1 MNEKNRERVNMFCRP
16 CWMSLVV
23 TACALAVGASQS
35 PAQEGVDVEE
45 IGILP
50 QDKKAI
56 EVSPDE
62 SNPFAIV
69 QAVKPDEDSFV
80 DSTLEEQKIRTF
92 FSDIT
97 IQGITRSQYGYKVLM
112 GGMILEVGDMVPPVV
127 PNQTERLQVT
137 KIDEESIEV
146 SWVEDEDKNAR
157 SPQTRI
163 LRKDLNVVR
172 PGVKTMTPGSSAGSE
187 DGFVR
192 KMGDPQEELRQAP
205 NLIAEP

>member
-1 MNEKNRERVNMFCRP
+1 MKVNIYNLENMP
-16 CWMSLVV
+16 HISWALSLIIVGSWV
-23 TACALAVGASQS
+23 SVGAAVGQV
-35 PAQEGVDVEE
+35 GVSVEE
-45 IGILP
+45 VGILP

-69 QAVKPDEDSFV
+69 ANIKPKDESIV

-92 FSDIT
+92 FTDIS
-97 IQGITRSQYGYKVLM
+97 IQGITRSQDGYKVLM

-127 PNQTERLQVT
+127 ANQTERLQVT

-146 SWVEDEDKNAR
+146 SWVEDEAKNAR

-172 PGVKTMTPGSSAGSE
+172 PGVKTLPPGSKAGSD
-187 DGFVR
+187 DGFFR
-192 KMGDPQEELRQAP
+192 KMGDPQEELRQTP
-205 NLIAEP
+205 SLIAEP